1 MSHLK
6 DSWDGVAGVSPD
18 KEERKILYAT
28 LDSFRLAH
36 FNITHRRRQ
45 NFYALPSAESQLLS
59 APPFNF
65 LSTLERVDDAIDA
78 NADIAAE
85 ILKIGLGSFGL
96 QDGPGLDP
104 VHWHGK
110 AKTSDLDKARS
121 TIRQFYRDWSS
132 EGASERRASYGP
144 VLRDIDATFANVS
157 DKRGIRVLVPG
168 AGLGRLVLELCKQ
181 GYDVEGNEVSYHQLI
196 ASNWI
201 LNHCD
206 EADQYTLFPFA
217 SDFSNVISRAD
228 QLKMV
233 QIPDVHAASALLDS
247 HAPSQRSV
255 VGRMS
260 MTAADFT
267 ELYNDAKNK
276 AAFEAVATVFFLD
289 TAQNVIRY
297 IQTVHHCLK
306 PGGIWTNNG
315 PLLWHWNSEK
325 EQPAK
330 NGHNEQLA
338 DHMSRGS
345 IELTVEEVLEII
357 GSMGFEIDDRG
368 IRNEESASGYVQNPN
383 SLLQNSYRATLVL
396 PAFTG
401 ENRRMGCLHS
411 FRHFWSGRRHI
422 SRQQQD
428 CGPTT
433 VDTFSRSSSSY
444 KKPRIVMKE
453 FDSGEDDVAATA
465 TELRRSSQQYIVRD
479 VDCSLS
485 PVVVELQDLIE
496 NDALIHRLFT
506 DMFLEVPRHSFFDR
520 DPSGRPQIRDY
531 KTLLQHLNDI
541 ISRAPEFNTTIMMG
555 FPINAVLAF
564 PMATRSGIAAF
575 LDEKVNAQIRKILQ
589 TWAIFLGSPSSRYVL
604 DAGPER
610 GGWLGATALA
620 LMPNFSADYVCNPA
634 EPHYGFQSWD
644 DFFTRRL
651 RNGARPVDSPK
662 DSSVIANPCESSPYR
677 LAFRVPAQAQFW
689 MKEQSYSLLD
699 MLADDALSP
708 RFYGGTVYQAYL
720 GCTNYHRWHSPVS
733 GTIRKAYGKPG
744 AYYAQAPRVG
754 FDPSTPNS
762 SQAYLTQ
769 VATRAMIFIDA
780 DDAKIGLMCFMP
792 VGITECSSCEVGVSE
807 GQRVEKGDEIG
818 MFHYGGSTSESPLPQ
833 APVLIQP
840 LLPSLPPQPP
850 PHPSASVT
858 DEVVLM
864 NSRFKQ
870 FGASFGSKRNP
881 NRNRD
886 NNTTTTSNPSN
897 GSSLTL
903 APPSTTNGLLPTPSN
918 HTSSTTSLPMNP
930 PPNNG
935 LGRPPSYTYNPN
947 APRTMSPMPP
957 QQQQMAHHPP
967 PIHTGAYPQGHPA
980 LNGAQQQPPGY
991 GGGGGGAGGGYPQ
1004 PNGMHGAGAPQPTL
1018 GQYPTRGPP
1027 VEVEGAGRSKAQLIV
1042 GIDFVSHRF
1051 PPSGKKHP
1059 QLTTGQGTTF
1069 SGVAFAFATNTEA
1082 KEDII
1087 TEWPGAGNQT
1097 KQKIPTVL
1105 YYDQY
1110 QKVVGWGPDI
1120 ADALAPTGYPKPG
1133 VQKVEWFKL
1142 QLMLSGNTYID
1153 PINLPP
1159 LPPGK
1164 SEIDVAADY
1173 LFKLRQAM
1181 RNQLQKT
1188 LGEVFNREER
1198 NIRYFLTVPAIWNDA
1213 GKAATRAAAIQAGF
1227 LRDENDNRLTLITEP
1242 EAAAMFCSKTG
1253 LLNLK
1258 IRDAVL
1264 IVDCGGGTVDLIAY
1278 EVEEETPFT
1287 VAECTAGSGDSCGST
1302 ALNRNFSNILRA
1314 KIRKMK
1320 LPDGSKT
1327 AGKVYAKCIMDFEN
1341 RIKADFRNNGQK
1353 WAVDVGIEA
1362 EFPEAGIEEGYM
1374 TFTNEE
1380 ILQCFEPVVNRI
1392 LELVRNQIIAIQA
1405 QNRLLQNVL
1414 VVGGFGA
1421 SEYLFQQIRLHVPP
1435 QFQSKVVRPMDSVAA
1450 IVKGAVTAG
1459 ITERVITSRVARR
1472 HYLMATLQPFREG
1485 HHPEQY
1491 RVPSLDGKDRC
1502 KYTRQI
1508 FVQKGQRVK
1517 IGEPVKV
1524 SFFRQVAPGATL
1536 MYEDILYAC
1545 DEDVCPEYTKD
1556 PRIKEVVTL
1565 TSDLSRKNLEK
1576 DFERMDTPQGTFYR
1590 VYFDILLALDG
1601 SEFNAE
1607 LVCQGEHWRPDRS
1620 DNATRGKQ
1628 NVWEPWLDAICRG
1641 LVDFPLHTTL
1651 SIKMRIRKFPS
1662 ISCPVTIQLL
1672 LLLPTLTY
1680 GFDCSHIRADKQSF
1694 DISDLGNPISVM
1706 KSENHSPSPTMTNT
1720 TFTIDICKPLK
1731 KAKGIPKEEDC
1742 PNGTRICAIKRLI
1755 NTFENST
1762 SFEDAIPIAG
1772 QYTLHGGTELDPD
1785 ITRLKTSSTASDREK
1800 EGFRLAVQGPKYP
1813 ETNGLK
1819 QKAVIEFLCADK
1831 ATEKKEEIKKRQ
1843 GVVAGRDDEEEDH
1856 SATGEVADDGH
1867 GGTLKYLDYST
1878 VGESQVLSLE
1888 WRTKYACEDAGKNG
1902 SDDKNSSGHWGV
1914 FTWFIII
1921 IFLGTAAYLI
1931 FGSWLNYN
1939 RYSARGWDLVPHSET
1954 IRDIP
1959 YIFKDWMR
1967 RVVSTLQGGGS
1978 RGGYSAV

>member
-1 MSHLK
+1 
-6 DSWDGVAGVSPD
+6 
-18 KEERKILYAT
+18 
-28 LDSFRLAH
+28 
-36 FNITHRRRQ
+36 
-45 NFYALPSAESQLLS
+45 
-59 APPFNF
+59 
-65 LSTLERVDDAIDA
+65 
-78 NADIAAE
+78 
-85 ILKIGLGSFGL
+85 
-96 QDGPGLDP
+96 
-104 VHWHGK
+104 
-110 AKTSDLDKARS
+110 
-121 TIRQFYRDWSS
+121 
-132 EGASERRASYGP
+132 
-144 VLRDIDATFANVS
+144 
-157 DKRGIRVLVPG
+157 
-168 AGLGRLVLELCKQ
+168 
-181 GYDVEGNEVSYHQLI
+181 
-196 ASNWI
+196 
-201 LNHCD
+201 
-206 EADQYTLFPFA
+206 
-217 SDFSNVISRAD
+217 
-228 QLKMV
+228 
-233 QIPDVHAASALLDS
+233 
-247 HAPSQRSV
+247 
-255 VGRMS
+255 
-260 MTAADFT
+260 
-267 ELYNDAKNK
+267 
-276 AAFEAVATVFFLD
+276 
-289 TAQNVIRY
+289 
-297 IQTVHHCLK
+297 
-306 PGGIWTNNG
+306 
-315 PLLWHWNSEK
+315 
-325 EQPAK
+325 
-330 NGHNEQLA
+330 
-338 DHMSRGS
+338 
-345 IELTVEEVLEII
+345 
-357 GSMGFEIDDRG
+357 
-368 IRNEESASGYVQNPN
+368 
-383 SLLQNSYRATLVL
+383 
-396 PAFTG
+396 
-401 ENRRMGCLHS
+401 
-411 FRHFWSGRRHI
+411 
-422 SRQQQD
+422 
-428 CGPTT
+428 
-433 VDTFSRSSSSY
+433 
-444 KKPRIVMKE
+444 
-453 FDSGEDDVAATA
+453 
-465 TELRRSSQQYIVRD
+465 
-479 VDCSLS
+479 
-485 PVVVELQDLIE
+485 
-496 NDALIHRLFT
+496 
-506 DMFLEVPRHSFFDR
+506 
-520 DPSGRPQIRDY
+520 
-531 KTLLQHLNDI
+531 
-541 ISRAPEFNTTIMMG
+541 
-555 FPINAVLAF
+555 
-564 PMATRSGIAAF
+564 
-575 LDEKVNAQIRKILQ
+575 
-589 TWAIFLGSPSSRYVL
+589 
-604 DAGPER
+604 
-610 GGWLGATALA
+610 
-620 LMPNFSADYVCNPA
+620 
-634 EPHYGFQSWD
+634 
-644 DFFTRRL
+644 
-651 RNGARPVDSPK
+651 
-662 DSSVIANPCESSPYR
+662 
-677 LAFRVPAQAQFW
+677 
-689 MKEQSYSLLD
+689 
-699 MLADDALSP
+699 
-708 RFYGGTVYQAYL
+708 
-720 GCTNYHRWHSPVS
+720 
-733 GTIRKAYGKPG
+733 
-744 AYYAQAPRVG
+744 
-754 FDPSTPNS
+754 
-762 SQAYLTQ
+762 
-769 VATRAMIFIDA
+769 
-780 DDAKIGLMCFMP
+780 
-792 VGITECSSCEVGVSE
+792 
-807 GQRVEKGDEIG
+807 
-818 MFHYGGSTSESPLPQ
+818 
-833 APVLIQP
+833 
-840 LLPSLPPQPP
+840 
-850 PHPSASVT
+850 
-858 DEVVLM
+858 M

-886 NNTTTTSNPSN
+886 NNSTTTSNPSN
-897 GSSLTL
+897 SSNLTL
-903 APPSTTNGLLPTPSN
+903 APPTNGVLPTPSN
-918 HTSSTTSLPMNP
+918 NTSSTTSLPMNP

-947 APRTMSPMPP
+947 GPRTQSPMPP
-957 QQQQMAHHPP
+957 QQPPQQMTHHPP

-980 LNGAQQQPPGY
+980 LNGAAQPPGY
-991 GGGGGGAGGGYPQ
+991 GGGGGYGQ

-1018 GQYPTRGPP
+1018 GQYQARGPP

-1042 GIDFVSHRF
+1042 GIDF
-1051 PPSGKKHP
+1051 
-1059 QLTTGQGTTF
+1059 GTTF

-1607 LVCQGEHWRPDRS
+1607 LDYATLYRGSTLIEH
-1620 DNATRGKQ
+1620 
-1628 NVWEPWLDAICRG
+1628 V
-1641 LVDFPLHTTL
+1641 
-1651 SIKMRIRKFPS
+1651 
-1662 ISCPVTIQLL
+1662 
-1672 LLLPTLTY
+1672 
-1680 GFDCSHIRADKQSF
+1680 
-1694 DISDLGNPISVM
+1694 
-1706 KSENHSPSPTMTNT
+1706 
-1720 TFTIDICKPLK
+1720 
-1731 KAKGIPKEEDC
+1731 
-1742 PNGTRICAIKRLI
+1742 
-1755 NTFENST
+1755 
-1762 SFEDAIPIAG
+1762 IPIAG
-1772 QYTLHGGTELDPD
+1772 RYTLGAGTELDPE
-1785 ITRLKTSSTASDREK
+1785 ITRLKTSSSASDREK
-1800 EGFRLAVQGPKYP
+1800 EGFRLALHGPKYP
-1813 ETNGLK
+1813 EKNGVK
-1819 QKAVIEFLCADK
+1819 QKAVIEFLCNDK
-1831 ATEKKEEIKKRQ
+1831 AEEKKVMKKT
-1843 GVVAGRDDEEEDH
+1843 GTVAARKADEDGDGEEEDH
-1856 SATGEVADDGH
+1856 SATGETADDGH
-1867 GGTLKYLDYST
+1867 GGTLKYLDYSM
-1878 VGESQVLSLE
+1878 VADSQVLSLE
-1888 WRTKYACEDAGKNG
+1888 WQTKYACEDAGKRG
-1902 SDDKNSSGHWGV
+1902 DDDKKSSGHWGF

-1967 RVVSTLQGGGS
+1967 RVVNTLQGGGS

>member
-1 MSHLK
+1 
-6 DSWDGVAGVSPD
+6 
-18 KEERKILYAT
+18 
-28 LDSFRLAH
+28 
-36 FNITHRRRQ
+36 
-45 NFYALPSAESQLLS
+45 
-59 APPFNF
+59 
-65 LSTLERVDDAIDA
+65 
-78 NADIAAE
+78 
-85 ILKIGLGSFGL
+85 
-96 QDGPGLDP
+96 
-104 VHWHGK
+104 
-110 AKTSDLDKARS
+110 
-121 TIRQFYRDWSS
+121 
-132 EGASERRASYGP
+132 
-144 VLRDIDATFANVS
+144 
-157 DKRGIRVLVPG
+157 
-168 AGLGRLVLELCKQ
+168 
-181 GYDVEGNEVSYHQLI
+181 
-196 ASNWI
+196 
-201 LNHCD
+201 
-206 EADQYTLFPFA
+206 
-217 SDFSNVISRAD
+217 
-228 QLKMV
+228 
-233 QIPDVHAASALLDS
+233 
-247 HAPSQRSV
+247 
-255 VGRMS
+255 
-260 MTAADFT
+260 
-267 ELYNDAKNK
+267 
-276 AAFEAVATVFFLD
+276 
-289 TAQNVIRY
+289 
-297 IQTVHHCLK
+297 
-306 PGGIWTNNG
+306 
-315 PLLWHWNSEK
+315 
-325 EQPAK
+325 
-330 NGHNEQLA
+330 
-338 DHMSRGS
+338 
-345 IELTVEEVLEII
+345 
-357 GSMGFEIDDRG
+357 
-368 IRNEESASGYVQNPN
+368 
-383 SLLQNSYRATLVL
+383 
-396 PAFTG
+396 
-401 ENRRMGCLHS
+401 
-411 FRHFWSGRRHI
+411 
-422 SRQQQD
+422 
-428 CGPTT
+428 
-433 VDTFSRSSSSY
+433 
-444 KKPRIVMKE
+444 
-453 FDSGEDDVAATA
+453 
-465 TELRRSSQQYIVRD
+465 
-479 VDCSLS
+479 
-485 PVVVELQDLIE
+485 
-496 NDALIHRLFT
+496 
-506 DMFLEVPRHSFFDR
+506 
-520 DPSGRPQIRDY
+520 
-531 KTLLQHLNDI
+531 
-541 ISRAPEFNTTIMMG
+541 
-555 FPINAVLAF
+555 
-564 PMATRSGIAAF
+564 
-575 LDEKVNAQIRKILQ
+575 
-589 TWAIFLGSPSSRYVL
+589 
-604 DAGPER
+604 
-610 GGWLGATALA
+610 
-620 LMPNFSADYVCNPA
+620 
-634 EPHYGFQSWD
+634 
-644 DFFTRRL
+644 
-651 RNGARPVDSPK
+651 
-662 DSSVIANPCESSPYR
+662 
-677 LAFRVPAQAQFW
+677 
-689 MKEQSYSLLD
+689 
-699 MLADDALSP
+699 
-708 RFYGGTVYQAYL
+708 
-720 GCTNYHRWHSPVS
+720 
-733 GTIRKAYGKPG
+733 
-744 AYYAQAPRVG
+744 
-754 FDPSTPNS
+754 
-762 SQAYLTQ
+762 
-769 VATRAMIFIDA
+769 
-780 DDAKIGLMCFMP
+780 
-792 VGITECSSCEVGVSE
+792 
-807 GQRVEKGDEIG
+807 
-818 MFHYGGSTSESPLPQ
+818 
-833 APVLIQP
+833 
-840 LLPSLPPQPP
+840 
-850 PHPSASVT
+850 
-858 DEVVLM
+858 M

-886 NNTTTTSNPSN
+886 NNSTTTSNPSN
-897 GSSLTL
+897 SSNLTL
-903 APPSTTNGLLPTPSN
+903 APPTNGVLPTPSN
-918 HTSSTTSLPMNP
+918 NTSSTTSLPMNP

-947 APRTMSPMPP
+947 GPRTQSPMPP
-957 QQQQMAHHPP
+957 QQPPQQMTHHPP

-980 LNGAQQQPPGY
+980 LNGAAQPPGY
-991 GGGGGGAGGGYPQ
+991 GGGGGYGQ

-1018 GQYPTRGPP
+1018 GQYQARGPP

-1042 GIDFVSHRF
+1042 GIDF
-1051 PPSGKKHP
+1051 
-1059 QLTTGQGTTF
+1059 GTTF

-1242 EAAAMFCSKTG
+1242 EAAAMFCTKTG

-1341 RIKADFRNNGQK
+1341 RIKADFRSNGQK

-1576 DFERMDTPQGTFYR
+1576 DFERMDTPQGIFYR

-1607 LVCQGEHWRPDRS
+1607 LVCQGE
-1620 DNATRGKQ
+1620 
-1628 NVWEPWLDAICRG
+1628 
-1641 LVDFPLHTTL
+1641 
-1651 SIKMRIRKFPS
+1651 
-1662 ISCPVTIQLL
+1662 
-1672 LLLPTLTY
+1672 
-1680 GFDCSHIRADKQSF
+1680 
-1694 DISDLGNPISVM
+1694 VM
-1706 KSENHSPSPTMTNT
+1706 GR
-1720 TFTIDICKPLK
+1720 C
-1731 KAKGIPKEEDC
+1731 
-1742 PNGTRICAIKRLI
+1742 
-1755 NTFENST
+1755 
-1762 SFEDAIPIAG
+1762 
-1772 QYTLHGGTELDPD
+1772 
-1785 ITRLKTSSTASDREK
+1785 TAR
-1800 EGFRLAVQGPKYP
+1800 FR
-1813 ETNGLK
+1813 
-1819 QKAVIEFLCADK
+1819 
-1831 ATEKKEEIKKRQ
+1831 
-1843 GVVAGRDDEEEDH
+1843 
-1856 SATGEVADDGH
+1856 
-1867 GGTLKYLDYST
+1867 
-1878 VGESQVLSLE
+1878 
-1888 WRTKYACEDAGKNG
+1888 
-1902 SDDKNSSGHWGV
+1902 
-1914 FTWFIII
+1914 
-1921 IFLGTAAYLI
+1921 
-1931 FGSWLNYN
+1931 
-1939 RYSARGWDLVPHSET
+1939 
-1954 IRDIP
+1954 
-1959 YIFKDWMR
+1959 
-1967 RVVSTLQGGGS
+1967 
-1978 RGGYSAV
+1978 